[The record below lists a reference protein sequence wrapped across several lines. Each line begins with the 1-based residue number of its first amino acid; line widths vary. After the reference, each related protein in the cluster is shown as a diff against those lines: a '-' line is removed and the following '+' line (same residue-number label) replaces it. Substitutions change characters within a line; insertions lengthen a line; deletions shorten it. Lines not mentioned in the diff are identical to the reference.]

1 MNTTEN
7 KPEGGKGFGF
17 IVLIIGIVIGALAGV
32 KYLAD
37 M

>member
-1 MNTTEN
+1 MDSIEN

-17 IVLIIGIVIGALAGV
+17 IILMIGLVIGALAGV